1 MSDDTLA
8 ESNQPVNPHAG
19 AERFVRWA
27 GAVVSLLVIAWF
39 FGFFQAYGPARAQ
52 STIGILVSSWNSETD
67 YEHGFMFPIIIVG
80 LIIYRWKDLR
90 AAAGTGDKLG
100 LLSIFLGAL
109 LFMAA
114 YRVIQWRVAVGSLP
128 FVLWGSVWFLWGR
141 KVAKILAFP
150 LFFLWLS
157 VPLPNFQQATV
168 PLQIIASFLAQKGA
182 ALFGV
187 ETIVKGTEIVS
198 ATGKWAPLSIAEGC
212 SGIRSLM
219 ALMMISATWA
229 YVAKV
234 SLWKKVVLFLAAFP
248 IAIIG
253 NALRVTSIFVIA
265 EYGDQVWARTTW
277 HDWSGLV
284 LFYPFS
290 LMLLLGLHSILEG
303 GLPWKRNRRTVRTVV
318 VANKAA
324 ETHAK

>member
-1 MSDDTLA
+1 MSDATQADPDQLA
-8 ESNQPVNPHAG
+8 APPAKGESIARWVG
-19 AERFVRWA
+19 AIL
-27 GAVVSLLVIAWF
+27 SLLVITWF
-39 FGFFQAYGPARAQ
+39 YGFFHAYGPNRVQ
-52 STIGILVSSWNSETD
+52 SAIGILTSSWNSETD

-100 LLSIFLGAL
+100 LLSVILGAV

-114 YRVIQWRVAVGSLP
+114 FRVIQWRVAVGSLP

-141 KVAKILAFP
+141 QVAKILAFP

-168 PLQIIASFLAQKGA
+168 PLQLIATFLAHHGS

-187 ETIVKGTEIVS
+187 NTVVDGTTILPVDS
-198 ATGKWAPLSIAEGC
+198 DWAPLSIAEGC

-219 ALMMISATWA
+219 ALIMISAAWA
-229 YVAKV
+229 YLAKV
-234 SLWKKVVLFLAAFP
+234 SLWKKAVLFLAAFP
-248 IAIIG
+248 LAILG

-265 EYGDQVWARTTW
+265 EYGDEVWARTTW
-277 HDWSGLV
+277 HDWSGLL
-284 LFYPFS
+284 LFYPFT

-303 GLPWKRNRRTVRTVV
+303 GLPWKRTRRTVRKVV
-318 VANKAA
+318 VANKTA
-324 ETHAK
+324 EADL